1 MKLSMSSPQKHRLIA
16 LDSDRRT
23 LHDVCEL
30 AKVWYEVM
38 PTYDAR
44 QALAWLQNE
53 AQVSIFVTAQV
64 DAAFDG
70 MSLLDKVRTLWPTV
84 RRIVMT
90 DFCDLGRIVGG
101 LHNGVIQKLVQKP
114 LQRHE
119 FLAAIAPTEAQL
131 AQQTPAAK
139 PTRAAG

>member
-1 MKLSMSSPQKHRLIA
+1 MKLPMSSPQKHRLIA
-16 LDSDRRT
+16 LDTDRRT

-30 AKVWYEVM
+30 AKVWYEVL
-38 PTYDAR
+38 PTYDPR
-44 QALAWLQNE
+44 QAMAWLQNE
-53 AQVSIFVTAQV
+53 STVSIFVTAQV
-64 DAAFDG
+64 DATFDG
-70 MSLLDKVRTLWPTV
+70 MSLLDKVRTICPDV

-101 LHNGVIQKLVQKP
+101 LHNGVTQKLVQKP

-131 AQQTPAAK
+131 AQLTPTAK
-139 PTRAAG
+139 LTRA